1 MYKTTRYSNYH
12 HSLIFHNNA
21 LIGIA
26 LLFFAILYHFS
37 GLTKLIVF
45 ATFIKLSLVNN
56 FFHHTFVDIV
66 TKLLKVALAHFL
78 LLFHESFDVV
88 ETVKFCIHFS
98 LDIGVNIQHHSNHD
112 V

>member
-1 MYKTTRYSNYH
+1 MSQQGAIIT
-12 HSLIFHNNA
+12 HSLIIHHNA

-26 LLFFAILYHFS
+26 LLIFAILNHVS
-37 GLTKLIVF
+37 GLVELLVF
-45 ATFIKLSLVNN
+45 ATFIKLSFINH
-56 FFHHTFVDIV
+56 FFHHGLVDIV
-66 TKLLKVALAHFL
+66 AEFLKVALSHLL

-88 ETVKFCIHFS
+88 EAVEFCIHFS